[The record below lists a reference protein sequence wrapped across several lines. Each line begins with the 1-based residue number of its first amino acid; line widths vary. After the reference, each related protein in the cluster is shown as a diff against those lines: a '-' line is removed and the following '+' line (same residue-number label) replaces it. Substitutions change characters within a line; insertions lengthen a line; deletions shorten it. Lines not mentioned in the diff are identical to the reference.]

1 MTNLETVANPAGVT
15 TVVLLAC
22 VLGIGFMALFFI
34 ALAREEKSTP
44 PSPRPRGVN
53 SQADIACAPAPSR
66 MPAVSPAAYVAM
78 GVVRIT
84 AALASN
90 AGCRDDKDLSL
101 DRLHVVGLDRA
112 NPELNFTGQRHYR
125 SSRI

>member
-15 TVVLLAC
+15 TVILLAC
-22 VLGIGFMALFFI
+22 VLGIGFMVLFFI
-34 ALAREEKSTP
+34 ALAREEKSTR

-53 SQADIACAPAPSR
+53 SQADIACAPTPSR
-66 MPAVSPAAYVAM
+66 MPAISPAAYVAM

-90 AGCRDDKDLSL
+90 AGRRDKDLSL
-101 DRLHVVGLDRA
+101 DRLHLVGLDRA
-112 NPELNFTGQRHYR
+112 TPELNFTGQRHYR